1 LHTEP
6 VGHEVL
12 EVQGG
17 RHEPSTQSLPV
28 VHCEALVQVP
38 VDGRGRHRPL
48 EHISEE
54 VHWLSSAQPRT
65 QALLMQ

>member
-6 VGHEVL
+6 VEHEVL
-12 EVQGG
+12 EVQGA

-28 VHCEALVQVP
+28 VHCEALVQVSLE
-38 VDGRGRHRPL
+38 GRGRHRPL
-48 EHISEE
+48 EHSSVEP
-54 VHWLSSAQPRT
+54 HWLSSAQPRT